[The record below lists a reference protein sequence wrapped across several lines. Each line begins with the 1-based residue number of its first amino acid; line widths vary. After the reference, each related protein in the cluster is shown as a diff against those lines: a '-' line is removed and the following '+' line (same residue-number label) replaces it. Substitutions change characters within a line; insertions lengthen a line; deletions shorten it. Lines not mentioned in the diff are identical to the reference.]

1 MEKDIQAWFKAASDV
16 QNACNLSGV
25 VSSYREFLSACIE
38 RGMHNKERDLHPV
51 SIAFAFKVAD
61 MARINPEYTEQIDQ
75 AFEQIDRVNAG
86 VAEAS
91 WQ

>member
-38 RGMHNKERDLHPV
+38 RRMDNEARDQG
-51 SIAFAFKVAD
+51 S
-61 MARINPEYTEQIDQ
+61 
-75 AFEQIDRVNAG
+75 
-86 VAEAS
+86 
-91 WQ
+91 